1 MHEAR
6 RGVQQLDVVVLMA
19 ILGLGTALLGGL
31 HARADEKANR
41 SRCANRLRQVA
52 IAAISYSDDK
62 RFFPRLEPAQG
73 GLLGGPES
81 ATARR
86 TIELLV
92 RHGYADE
99 VPVCPS
105 SDDTLARVPL
115 DQDPLVREPLPSL
128 DQDHH
133 LSYGWTRRAMN
144 SSVRSTAP
152 LAADRAIRARPADA
166 RRDPSLPPGRV
177 GNHERGL
184 GLAQADGSVI
194 WIPASELDALAALVA
209 TDERDPRSG
218 FLGIHDPSVR

>member
-41 SRCANRLRQVA
+41 SRCSNRLRQVA
-52 IAAISYSDDK
+52 IGAISYSDDK

-105 SDDTLARVPL
+105 SDDTLAPVPL
-115 DQDPLVREPLPSL
+115 DRDPATREPLPSL
-128 DQDHH
+128 DQDRH
-133 LSYGWTRRAMN
+133 LSYGWTRRTL
-144 SSVRSTAP
+144 SSNARGTLP
-152 LAADRAIRARPADA
+152 LAADRAIRASPRDA

-177 GNHERGL
+177 GNHQDGL
-184 GLAQADGSVI
+184 FRAQVDGAVVYVST
-194 WIPASELDALAALVA
+194 WELDELAALVA

-218 FLGIHDPSVR
+218 FLGIHDPSRR